1 MTTIEAPNS
10 EAFAQA
16 LQGNPRR
23 QRKEALVRWTM
34 FAAAAVSILVSAL
47 IVVSLASES
56 WTFFTQVDYGNLWTF
71 GWFPRRGAYD
81 VRTIFVASLIVTA
94 VAMVVAAPLGMAAAI
109 YLSEYA
115 KPKARKVLKPAIE
128 VLAGIPSVV
137 LGYFALAFISPNVVQ
152 RLTDARPQSLLAAG
166 IGVGI
171 LVIPLVASVS
181 EDAMSSVPSALR
193 EASSGLGAR
202 KVTTTIK
209 VVIPAATSG
218 LVAAFILAVSRAL
231 GETMVVFIAGGGGDG
246 ALYTANPAEPGIT
259 MTAAMASVASG
270 TDSVVGEGLTFQ
282 SLYAVGAMLFVFTL
296 ALNLVADRFVRRVR
310 EVY

>member
-1 MTTIEAPNS
+1 
-10 EAFAQA
+10 
-16 LQGNPRR
+16 
-23 QRKEALVRWTM
+23 M